1 MNSFGNKFTILLCFL
16 MFAHILS
23 NIATFPDLSIYLSE
37 NNVLVTETNN
47 GKNEKNKTQ
56 VVMNQIY
63 PLLSAIK
70 VADEMT
76 QVADGNAFE
85 YQGQSGPGETL
96 KAVNCFLHI

>member
-1 MNSFGNKFTILLCFL
+1 MAKTR
-16 MFAHILS
+16 
-23 NIATFPDLSIYLSE
+23 
-37 NNVLVTETNN
+37 
-47 GKNEKNKTQ
+47 KNKTQ

-63 PLLSAIK
+63 PVLSAIN
-70 VADEMT
+70 VADELT